1 MARSDTGNYASS
13 RSSPATSSSEFESER
28 LSTHRFSSTETDF
41 SVFYEVGRID
51 ELPSFPYVNV
61 GVDSD
66 GVLVGRTENGDI
78 GLVIC
83 SFLEPLTA

>member
-1 MARSDTGNYASS
+1 
-13 RSSPATSSSEFESER
+13 
-28 LSTHRFSSTETDF
+28 LSADAEF

-61 GVDSD
+61 GVDND
-66 GVLVGRTENGDI
+66 GVLVARTENGDI
-78 GLVIC
+78 GRVIC

>member
-1 MARSDTGNYASS
+1 
-13 RSSPATSSSEFESER
+13 
-28 LSTHRFSSTETDF
+28 LSADAEF

-61 GVDSD
+61 GVDND
-66 GVLVGRTENGDI
+66 GVLVARTENGDI